1 MIRAAKETDFDS
13 VKNITRKT
21 IWSVYPKYY
30 PSGAV
35 QFFSD
40 HHSDDRI
47 KEDINA
53 GKVFLLEVDGTGIGT
68 ITVSDNEINRLFV
81 LPCFQHKGYGR
92 ELMNFA
98 EEIISK
104 EHEQIIL
111 DASLPAKQ
119 IYLKRGYIDTEYNM
133 IKTENGEYLCF
144 DVMVKNVK
152 FYVERNLRR

>member
-13 VKNITRKT
+13 VKNITQTT

-47 KEDINA
+47 KADIDT
-53 GKVFLLEVDGTGIGT
+53 GDVYLLEADGIGIGT
-68 ITVSDNEINRLFV
+68 VTVADDEINRLFV
-81 LPCFQHKGYGR
+81 LPEFQHRGYGK
-92 ELMNFA
+92 ELMDFA
-98 EEIISK
+98 EEIIRGK
-104 EHEQIIL
+104 HDHIIL

-119 IYLKRGYIDTEYNM
+119 IYLKRGYVATKYNM
-133 IKTENGEYLCF
+133 IETGNGDYLCF
-144 DVMVKNVK
+144 DVMEKSI
-152 FYVERNLRR
+152 

>member
-13 VKNITRKT
+13 VKNITQTT

-35 QFFSD
+35 KFFSD

-47 KEDINA
+47 KADIDA
-53 GKVFLLEVDGTGIGT
+53 GKVFLLEVDGIEVGT
-68 ITVSDNEINRLFV
+68 VTVADNEINRLFV
-81 LPCFQHKGYGR
+81 LSDFQRRGYGR

-98 EEIISK
+98 EEIIRK
-104 EHEQIIL
+104 KHDHIIL

-119 IYLKRGYIDTEYNM
+119 IYLKRGYVATKYN
-133 IKTENGEYLCF
+133 IIETENGDYLCF
-144 DVMVKNVK
+144 DVMEKSI
-152 FYVERNLRR
+152 